1 MICSLECSHNN
12 KICDWLIYI
21 YYDFIR
27 IDIKDYI
34 NQQIDMGF
42 SEVVI
47 TSINSDGL
55 INNIDKI
62 FHKFLSSINYL
73 NKIIVAGAIWSPSH
87 ILSGLQ

>member
-1 MICSLECSHNN
+1 
-12 KICDWLIYI
+12 
-21 YYDFIR
+21 
-27 IDIKDYI
+27 
-34 NQQIDMGF
+34 MGF

-73 NKIIVAGAIWSPSH
+73 NKIIVAGAI
-87 ILSGLQ
+87 